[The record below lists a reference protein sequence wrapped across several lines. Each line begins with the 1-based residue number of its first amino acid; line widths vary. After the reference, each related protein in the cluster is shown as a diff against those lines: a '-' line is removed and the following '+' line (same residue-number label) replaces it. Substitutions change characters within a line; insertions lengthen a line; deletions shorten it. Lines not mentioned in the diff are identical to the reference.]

1 HPFNHRLELLFPTL
15 LSSQQENKFLKET
28 FYYKADIPLS
38 YFIERS
44 FIQDYLQRGRVV
56 AQSLGEGI
64 DVSNVIALD
73 GFGYYFQLI
82 TADDV
87 GTIAEILMSNL
98 DYPGNL
104 PSLGQ
109 IGKDLINLLE
119 KSMIPGKKGF
129 ERIKWC
135 FNNTLSDPFPFLIS
149 YVDSATQ
156 ETQKITFPPTFNAK
170 KFTVELKFE
179 KLNNIIFPDMKAIK
193 TASNEDQ
200 WRSDI
205 VEVYDWFGMASLRAQ
220 SDQFSNSNIPW
231 AVLSVWGFKDS
242 PISWNRHEH

>member
-1 HPFNHRLELLFPTL
+1 MAFLTKPVQSKLYVSSSSTASPKSRHVQIIEEHPLNHRLEILFPTL
-15 LSSQQENKFLKET
+15 LSPQQENKFLKEA

-44 FIQDYLQRGRVV
+44 FIQDYLQKGRVV

-73 GFGYYFQLI
+73 GSGTLILNLTKDTYEQLGLPGKPAKFGPDRQRFVVQ
-82 TADDV
+82 
-87 GTIAEILMSNL
+87 
-98 DYPGNL
+98 
-104 PSLGQ
+104 
-109 IGKDLINLLE
+109 INLLE

-135 FNNTLSDPFPFLIS
+135 FDNTLSDPFPFLIS
-149 YVDSATQ
+149 YVDSVTQ

-170 KFTVELKFE
+170 KFTIELNFE
-179 KLNNIIFPDMKAIK
+179 KLNDIIFPDMEVIK
-193 TASNEDQ
+193 TASQDDH

-205 VEVYDWFGMASLRAQ
+205 VEIYDWFGMASLRTQ
-220 SDQFSNSNIPW
+220 
-231 AVLSVWGFKDS
+231 
-242 PISWNRHEH
+242 R